1 MPTTPYWPFS
11 QHCTGFL
18 LRGRCY
24 PSHAFTIARIRR
36 CTGSPPH
43 AFTGPSFNAAPSH
56 HPAPMFDLS
65 SLSFSRDRQTEGTLV
80 DQIVTAI
87 SRAIDTHAYPAGE
100 PLPSIRGLAKHHRLS
115 AYTVAEAYH
124 RLVSMG
130 QVVSRAGAG
139 YRVADRHK
147 NASSPT
153 PIVRSR
159 PSLNA
164 GWLLSDV
171 FVDQSV
177 PIKAGCGWLPND
189 WINESGMQR
198 ALRTLSRLPG
208 ARIGGYGHPYG
219 LSALRE
225 HIAASLRRYGMAID
239 ESQVLLT
246 QGATQALDLIVRTLL
261 RPGDTVVVED
271 PCYCNLLQILK
282 VANVHVVGVPRTVD
296 GIDAAAFEHVVKT
309 HRPVALFVNPVLQNP
324 SGASFSAASAF
335 RLLQVADQYGIWV
348 IEDDISRELAPAG
361 QPCLAAM
368 EGLERVI
375 YLSGFSKTI
384 TPAVRVG
391 YIAANASLLSQLA
404 LTKMAVGLT
413 SSELTERAVLNV
425 LIEGHYD
432 RHVAAVKDRLSGAHE
447 RVATAMRQVGMAV
460 FQTPN
465 AGLFLW
471 AKLPDGAHDSHA
483 LSTRA
488 LDNGI
493 WLAPGSYFRP
503 GDTASSWFR
512 FNAATSDVPALW
524 DFFRSLV

>member
-1 MPTTPYWPFS
+1 
-11 QHCTGFL
+11 
-18 LRGRCY
+18 
-24 PSHAFTIARIRR
+24 
-36 CTGSPPH
+36 
-43 AFTGPSFNAAPSH
+43 
-56 HPAPMFDLS
+56 MFDPS
-65 SLSFSRDRQTEGTLV
+65 SLSFSRARQTEGTLV

-87 SRAIDTHAYPAGE
+87 ARAIESHTYPPGK
-100 PLPSIRGLAKHHRLS
+100 PLPSIRGLAKAHGLS

-130 QVVSRAGAG
+130 LVVSRAGAG
-139 YRVADRHK
+139 YRIAERPMS
-147 NASSPT
+147 ASSAPPT
-153 PIVRSR
+153 VRSR

-189 WINESGMQR
+189 WINENGMQR

-219 LSALRE
+219 LGPLRE
-225 HIAASLRRYGMAID
+225 HIATSLRRYGLAID
-239 ESQVLLT
+239 ESNVLLT

-282 VANVHVVGVPRTVD
+282 VANIQVVGVPRTID
-296 GIDAAAFEHVVKT
+296 GIDAAAFEQVVKT

-335 RLLQVADQYGIWV
+335 RLLQVADQYGLWV
-348 IEDDISRELAPAG
+348 IEDDISRELAPQG
-361 QPCLAAM
+361 MPCLAAM

-391 YIAANASLLSQLA
+391 YIAANAALLAQLA

-432 RHVAAVKDRLSGAHE
+432 RHVAAIKDRLAVAHE
-447 RVATAMRQVGMAV
+447 RVVGAMRHVGMEV
-460 FQTPN
+460 FQTPK

-488 LDNGI
+488 LDQGI

-503 GDTASSWFR
+503 GDPTSPWFR

-524 DFFRSLV
+524 DFFQSLI